1 MLSVLT
7 LRARL
12 NLLTMQSVFREP
24 KPDRV
29 STENPDGPPVRRRA
43 AVRVGPRAVR
53 TICAA
58 EGTAPPRV
66 HTWGQSMPKKERKR
80 LQVVI
85 SEEQDALLTKTAYEL
100 SSPERLI
107 SKSEVVRLAIEKI
120 AKELGEGEQLDEYR
134 ALLEEEDVKDD

>member
-1 MLSVLT
+1 
-7 LRARL
+7 
-12 NLLTMQSVFREP
+12 
-24 KPDRV
+24 
-29 STENPDGPPVRRRA
+29 
-43 AVRVGPRAVR
+43 
-53 TICAA
+53 
-58 EGTAPPRV
+58 
-66 HTWGQSMPKKERKR
+66 MPKKERKR